1 MCVCKY
7 LKQRVRR
14 IREYKAKS
22 FKGVSKPKRKK
33 KKKEIEV
40 HNNPI
45 QDWVFTTAYRL

>member
-14 IREYKAKS
+14 IRNTKQNLLRVFQNQKE
-22 FKGVSKPKRKK
+22 KK
-33 KKKEIEV
+33 HKEIEV